1 MQLIK
6 VLLSAATLVLLSA
19 CGTTQVGLSYQAA
32 RAGPAIESPAPVAV
46 GVFKDQRGE
55 PETWIG
61 AIRGG
66 FGNPLKTIETSQ
78 PVSQLVQAAM
88 AEGLKSRGV
97 STGGGGLRQVS
108 GTVTKLFCN
117 QLAVREA
124 TVEIVLNVTDPTGS
138 RTVFSRTFSAT
149 NTENAGLSSGVF
161 ASPEDL
167 RALTE
172 RTLRQVID
180 SALDDAEFR
189 AALRR

>member
-1 MQLIK
+1 MQLLKI
-6 VLLSAATLVLLSA
+6 LSAAALVLLSA

-32 RAGPAIESPAPVAV
+32 RAGPAIEGAAPVAV
-46 GVFKDQRGE
+46 GTFKDQRGE
-55 PETWIG
+55 PEHWIG

-78 PVSQLVQAAM
+78 PVSQLVQTAM
-88 AEGLKSRGV
+88 AEGLKSRGAAV
-97 STGGGGLRQVS
+97 SPAGPRQVS

-124 TVEIVLNVTDPTGS
+124 TVEIVLNVTDSPGG
-138 RTVFSRTFSAT
+138 RALFSRSFSAT
-149 NTENAGLSSGVF
+149 NTKNAGLSSGVF